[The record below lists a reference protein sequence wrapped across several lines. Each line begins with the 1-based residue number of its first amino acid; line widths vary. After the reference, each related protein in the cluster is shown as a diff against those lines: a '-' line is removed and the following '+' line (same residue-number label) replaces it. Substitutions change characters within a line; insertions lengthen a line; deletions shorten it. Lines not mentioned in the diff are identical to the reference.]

1 MSDMTKRAPCAHLAG
16 KTITDKRHACAFF
29 NSREEEYRVM
39 LPFIK
44 ETLEQGQKSFFILDP
59 EWRQEHLRRLEG
71 AGIDAAAMQQVGQ
84 MEIRPW
90 AEAHLRGGSF
100 DQDAMLSLLDELYTA
115 SKAGGFS
122 QARLWSNQEW
132 AIQDK
137 TPPSDL
143 IEYEARL
150 NNVTERYDHIT
161 VCVYNLAK
169 FSAGVI
175 MDMLR
180 THPLVIIG
188 GNLQENPFYVPP
200 DEFLREL
207 KRDRGSDDSH

>member
-1 MSDMTKRAPCAHLAG
+1 MSDMTKGAPCVHLAG
-16 KTITDKRHACAFF
+16 KTLTDKRHACAFF
-29 NSREEEYRVM
+29 NSREEEYRVL

-44 ETLEQGQKSFFILDP
+44 ETVEQGEKSIFILDP
-59 EWRQEHLRRLEG
+59 AWRKEHLRLLEQ
-71 AGIDAAAMQQVGQ
+71 AGIDAVALQPRGQ

-100 DQDAMLSLLDELYTA
+100 NQDAMLSLLDEVYTA
-115 SKAGGFS
+115 ANASGFS

-132 AIQDK
+132 ALEDGTAMKDIV
-137 TPPSDL
+137 
-143 IEYEARL
+143 EYESRL
-150 NNVTERYDHIT
+150 NYVAAKYDHIT

-175 MDMLR
+175 MDMMR

-207 KRDRGSDDSH
+207 RHDRDATPPH